1 MSDILKALY
10 TPNLIKKIGNLGND
24 NKKISELQ
32 SQNESFKKQLDGM
45 QKSQN
50 LQASQTPQ
58 TPGMKK
64 GGMVKKSIDGIAQK
78 GKTRAKRK

>member
-50 LQASQTPQ
+50 IQASQTPQ